1 MIKYQNVGMT
11 YGKNVVLE
19 NIDLE
24 IKTGELFVL
33 VGPSGSGKTTL
44 LRMLNQ
50 LTLPTAGDI
59 YYEGKK
65 IKTYDKQ
72 KLRLQMGYVPQVS
85 SLFPNLNI
93 EENITIQ
100 LEQLRVPKAKR
111 KARAKEL
118 LASVDLEPEKFA
130 KRMPDE
136 LSGGQ
141 QQRVAIIRALAT
153 DPKLIL
159 MDESF
164 SALDPVL
171 RRQSQN
177 LILELHQ
184 RLQTTIVFV
193 THDMQEAMRLG
204 DRIAILHEG
213 QVQQIGTPTQII
225 EAPANDFVREFFA
238 PARPRFWNLAT
249 VCNKAQALT
258 YDPTAAKV
266 ADFDQL
272 LAQLTQQTTL
282 IFNYQ
287 EQTYQLSQTQLL
299 EFFQEQGGS
308 A

>member
-171 RRQSQN
+171 RRQSQD

-249 VCNKAQALT
+249 VCNKAQVLT

-308 A
+308 T

>member
-118 LASVDLEPEKFA
+118 LASVDL
-130 KRMPDE
+130 
-136 LSGGQ
+136 
-141 QQRVAIIRALAT
+141 
-153 DPKLIL
+153 
-159 MDESF
+159 
-164 SALDPVL
+164 
-171 RRQSQN
+171 
-177 LILELHQ
+177 
-184 RLQTTIVFV
+184 
-193 THDMQEAMRLG
+193 
-204 DRIAILHEG
+204 
-213 QVQQIGTPTQII
+213 
-225 EAPANDFVREFFA
+225 
-238 PARPRFWNLAT
+238 
-249 VCNKAQALT
+249 
-258 YDPTAAKV
+258 
-266 ADFDQL
+266 
-272 LAQLTQQTTL
+272 
-282 IFNYQ
+282 
-287 EQTYQLSQTQLL
+287 
-299 EFFQEQGGS
+299 
-308 A
+308 

>member
-171 RRQSQN
+171 RRQSQD

-238 PARPRFWNLAT
+238 PARPRFWNLAM
-249 VCNKAQALT
+249 VCNKAQVLT